1 MFTRY
6 FSSNRKIL
14 FLSFLTGLFTALLLG
29 ALQFYWSYH
38 KRDVRFDTLITD
50 LSVYMESYFDE
61 LKMSIDTLQPLTL
74 ADEKLWVLGPVPALA
89 PKRGGRWRWQILLQ
103 HPSRVRLQHIV
114 SGTLALINTL
124 PEARKVKW
132 VLDVDPIEG

>member
-14 FLSFLTGLFTALLLG
+14 FLSFLTGVIHCPCSWEHYS
-29 ALQFYWSYH
+29 FYWSYH

-61 LKMSIDTLQPLTL
+61 LK
-74 ADEKLWVLGPVPALA
+74 
-89 PKRGGRWRWQILLQ
+89 
-103 HPSRVRLQHIV
+103 
-114 SGTLALINTL
+114 N
-124 PEARKVKW
+124 
-132 VLDVDPIEG
+132 VD

>member
-14 FLSFLTGLFTALLLG
+14 FLIFLTGLFTALLTG

-74 ADEKLWVLGPVPALA
+74 NSCEEVSAALTSRAAFSINVRAFCWSGIKRLLLFRHRPDEC
-89 PKRGGRWRWQILLQ
+89 
-103 HPSRVRLQHIV
+103 PSG
-114 SGTLALINTL
+114 SAYS
-124 PEARKVKW
+124 
-132 VLDVDPIEG
+132 

>member
-74 ADEKLWVLGPVPALA
+74 NSCEEVSAALPPGRPLASMCAPFCWSGIKTPTALPPPA
-89 PKRGGRWRWQILLQ
+89 R
-103 HPSRVRLQHIV
+103 
-114 SGTLALINTL
+114 
-124 PEARKVKW
+124 
-132 VLDVDPIEG
+132 